1 MRWNKLELNSSNVT
15 NTSGKYSFFDLA
27 HKTIEIY
34 VFIDPLC
41 YECWSIEPYLK
52 KLSIEFGRFFTIRPI
67 ISAPLRSLTT
77 EQKPA
82 KETHES
88 HRENQSNDEN
98 VDQHHVS
105 FPWVGLAIKAAE
117 LQGNNAGR
125 TFLRKL
131 QVKYFIKNKDISDKS
146 VLIDCATESKLDVQ
160 EFKNDLFSES
170 AKRAFQC
177 DLKLKKE
184 MDVDETPTIVFFN
197 QDIEDHGIKISGIH
211 PYKIYVQIL
220 SEMLQQEPVPADK
233 PPLED
238 FLAYFNVVSTEDV
251 SIVYDWN
258 ISEAERKL
266 KKLQLKQVVKK
277 ISSGKNIFWK
287 YYKKNN

>member
-1 MRWNKLELNSSNVT
+1 MELNSSNVT

-82 KETHES
+82 KENHES